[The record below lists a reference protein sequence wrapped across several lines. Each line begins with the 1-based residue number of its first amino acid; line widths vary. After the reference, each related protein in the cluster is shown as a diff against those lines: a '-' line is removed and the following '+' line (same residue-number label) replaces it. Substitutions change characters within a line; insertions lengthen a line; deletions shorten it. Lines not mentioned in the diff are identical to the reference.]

1 MNADALRAAARING
15 APLPDQ
21 ARPMGTITAGELRAA
36 ADRMDA
42 LEAALKREPR
52 PISSI
57 PEEVRVLVW
66 VADKRNSRGKK
77 EGVWAFGMARRY
89 IDGAPPVVSAEG
101 YSGDW
106 KITKWA
112 PLPPLPGEAS

>member
-42 LEAALKREPR
+42 LEAALR
-52 PISSI
+52 P
-57 PEEVRVLVW
+57 L
-66 VADKRNSRGKK
+66 ADKHLYPDDIGAEYAAERRAEDGWNERENDLIYDDCWIARG
-77 EGVWAFGMARRY
+77 WIRAARAL
-89 IDGAPPVVSAEG
+89 IGGPS
-101 YSGDW
+101 S
-106 KITKWA
+106 
-112 PLPPLPGEAS
+112 